1 MQIARDDHAEVM
13 AISGQVL
20 GEVESC
26 PPDCVRIGRV
36 VFARANSYSGGASA
50 VQDLWSGM
58 PDGDNSTSRFK
69 TEVAPFLNHL
79 SRSCCVGQK

>member
-1 MQIARDDHAEVM
+1 MQIARDGQAEGM
-13 AISGQVL
+13 AISGQVFR
-20 GEVESC
+20 EVESC
-26 PPDCVRIGRV
+26 PLDTDGIGRV
-36 VFARANSYSGGASA
+36 VFARPDSYSGRASA